1 MAYKAYLITS
11 LGAPRDHHAIFIE
24 THEDGSGHIFQVTG
38 NIQAGMTLGHR
49 PGMKPEDEVGYVDK
63 TYLGAVSTENYT
75 RVEEIVDGVEVPTKQ
90 FDGPKRLDP
99 KTPLRRCNEWAAEAI
114 EALRGAGVLEA

>member
-1 MAYKAYLITS
+1 
-11 LGAPRDHHAIFIE
+11 
-24 THEDGSGHIFQVTG
+24 
-38 NIQAGMTLGHR
+38 MTLGHR
-49 PGMKPEDEVGYVDK
+49 PGQKLEDEVDYIDK
-63 TYLGAVSTENYT
+63 TYLGTVSTENYA
-75 RVEEIVDGVEVPTKQ
+75 RVEEIVGGIEVPKKQ